1 MLKCSAAVVKSVET
15 SLHFPPPCLC
25 HPFIGCICVCLM
37 KAVVWLQ
44 LNLKLT
50 LSLERRSPVCG
61 TRRGSST
68 SRRRPGASGLGGWGM
83 YACAGGPPL
92 TPAFDAILG
101 ERGGR
106 GLVFGTEPPPTVP
119 DPGGAA
125 MSRGGSETNAY
136 GRAVVSA
143 ASGSY
148 TGRCSSTS
156 GLGGRVEEPP
166 RYTLGLLQTPR
177 SAADSTGDLSS
188 GGAKP
193 GSSSGAGLAASS
205 SRVKLPVP
213 GRGGGVRCGVT
224 IFIRVFI
231 PIPFSSVSSVC
242 LLESSFG
249 RSCTIGR

>member
-1 MLKCSAAVVKSVET
+1 
-15 SLHFPPPCLC
+15 
-25 HPFIGCICVCLM
+25 
-37 KAVVWLQ
+37 
-44 LNLKLT
+44 
-50 LSLERRSPVCG
+50 
-61 TRRGSST
+61 
-68 SRRRPGASGLGGWGM
+68 M

-92 TPAFDAILG
+92 TPVFDAILG
-101 ERGGR
+101 ECGDR
-106 GLVFGTEPPPTVP
+106 GLDFGTEPPPTVP

-136 GRAVVSA
+136 RRAVVSA

-156 GLGGRVEEPP
+156 GLGGRAEEPP

-188 GGAKP
+188 GEARP

-213 GRGGGVRCGVT
+213 GRGGGVRCYYLYPYLYPDLYPCS
-224 IFIRVFI
+224 VF
-231 PIPFSSVSSVC
+231 FCVFY
-242 LLESSFG
+242 LLS
-249 RSCTIGR
+249 